1 MKYSNP
7 EIPEGIN
14 TSQRHPLKEFFLL
27 TGGVIGIVAIVVLV
41 LGLLADRLAHYIPFE
56 VEQKVADSRLLDS
69 NSSAPMQS
77 YLDSLAQRIVAAQN
91 LPSDISVTVHYL
103 DDDTVNAFATLGG
116 HVFMFRGLLEKLPNE
131 NAVAMVLAHEIA
143 HIKHRHPI
151 RSMGRGITIGLAL
164 SMVSGSLG
172 DAIVERIV
180 GNTGMLTALTFSRDQ
195 ERESDE
201 TALHTLMALYGNVAG
216 ADQLFEALQDTQ
228 GLPEMLEFFSTH
240 PLSKNRINRIH
251 LFNDKFAVSETEAVV
266 TPLPADFELWL
277 RLEEKSESG
286 ESD

>member
-14 TSQRHPLKEFFLL
+14 TSKRHPLKEFILL
-27 TGGVIGIVAIVVLV
+27 TSGVIGIVAIAVLV
-41 LGLLADRLAHYIPFE
+41 LGLLADQLAHHIPFE
-56 VEQKVADSRLLDS
+56 VEQKFADTRLLD
-69 NSSAPMQS
+69 NTSSGPMQS
-77 YLDSLAQRIVAAQN
+77 YLDSLAQRIAAAQN
-91 LPSDISVTVHYL
+91 LPSDISITVHYL

-116 HVFMFRGLLEKLPNE
+116 HIYMFRGLLEKLPNE

-151 RSMGRGITIGLAL
+151 RSLGRGVTIGLAL
-164 SMVSGSLG
+164 SMVSSSLG
-172 DAIVERIV
+172 DAVVDRIV
-180 GNTGMLTALTFSRDQ
+180 GNTGTLTALTFSRDQ

-228 GLPEMLEFFSTH
+228 GVPEMPEFFSTH

-251 LFNDKFAVSETEAVV
+251 LFNNTLAINKSEAV
-266 TPLPADFELWL
+266 TAPLPADFELWL
-277 RLEEKSESG
+277 SLEEKLETGGSE
-286 ESD
+286 